1 MSSLIDSQAQFESN
15 LREAGI
21 AGALVESLRR
31 HGVKTLSQLA
41 FAIGQPG
48 QPILDANIEQ
58 LVQQAHGRA
67 ANLTEIAI
75 LKRAAFEAQTYLT
88 ATLRQAVDKTD
99 DTPRRIPFAERNTRL
114 EALRVVLGGI
124 GISGEHEPAHSL
136 LDRAGAMFEANNIKY
151 LELST
156 CISRSLEVQGSTKT
170 KELTLEKGSLILKH
184 SEDKLT
190 SPTDSEIKVHYA
202 MVRRGISFQ
211 FAKLMSY
218 AEHAAWETFLFEALH
233 REAPPGFA
241 RPSLAQLLQC
251 DKAAFGRLTAQVT
264 SVRQRE
270 DGTYPLGEAL
280 LALRHDPLVALFLMP
295 TAKSSSAAAP
305 AAPGA
310 ASASTT
316 RPHPYSQPGGKGKA
330 KGKRSGGKS
339 SPPIPAELRGKWH
352 KSSSGDPI
360 CYGFNCRSGCSEKG
374 VKPGGRCSKGLH
386 ICAEPRCG
394 ASHSLQD
401 HGK

>member
-15 LREAGI
+15 LKEAGLNATLI
-21 AGALVESLRR
+21 ESLKR

-48 QPILDANIEQ
+48 QPIADANIEQ
-58 LVQQAHGRA
+58 LIQQAHGRA
-67 ANLTEIAI
+67 PHLTEIAI

-88 ATLRQAVDKTD
+88 ATLRQTVDKSD

-114 EALRVVLGGI
+114 EAIRAVLGGI
-124 GISGEHEPAHSL
+124 GISGEHEPAHNL
-136 LDRAGAMFEANNIKY
+136 LDRACAMFETNNIKY
-151 LELST
+151 LELSS
-156 CISRSLEVQGSTKT
+156 CISRSHEVQGSTKT
-170 KELTLEKGSLILKH
+170 KELTLEKGSLVLRH

-218 AEHAAWETFLFEALH
+218 EEHSAWETFLFEALH

-251 DKAAFGRLTAQVT
+251 DKAAFGRLTSQVT
-264 SVRQRE
+264 SVRQRD
-270 DGTYPLGEAL
+270 DGTYPLGQAL
-280 LALRHDPLVALFLMP
+280 LALRHDPLIALYLMP
-295 TAKSSSAAAP
+295 SSRSSPTPPVGAPTSSSSSSA
-305 AAPGA
+305 
-310 ASASTT
+310 
-316 RPHPYSQPGGKGKA
+316 RPHPYNQASGKGKG
-330 KGKRSGGKS
+330 KGKRGGGKS
-339 SPPIPAELRGKWH
+339 SPPVPAELRGKWH
-352 KSSSGDPI
+352 KSSNGEPI
-360 CYGFNCRSGCSEKG
+360 CYGYNCRSGCSEKG
-374 VKPGGRCSKGLH
+374 IKPGGRCAKGLH

-394 ASHSLQD
+394 AAHSLQE

>member
-1 MSSLIDSQAQFESN
+1 
-15 LREAGI
+15 
-21 AGALVESLRR
+21 
-31 HGVKTLSQLA
+31 
-41 FAIGQPG
+41 
-48 QPILDANIEQ
+48 
-58 LVQQAHGRA
+58 
-67 ANLTEIAI
+67 
-75 LKRAAFEAQTYLT
+75 
-88 ATLRQAVDKTD
+88 
-99 DTPRRIPFAERNTRL
+99 
-114 EALRVVLGGI
+114 
-124 GISGEHEPAHSL
+124 
-136 LDRAGAMFEANNIKY
+136 
-151 LELST
+151 
-156 CISRSLEVQGSTKT
+156 
-170 KELTLEKGSLILKH
+170 
-184 SEDKLT
+184 
-190 SPTDSEIKVHYA
+190 
-202 MVRRGISFQ
+202 
-211 FAKLMSY
+211 MSY
-218 AEHAAWETFLFEALH
+218 AEHATWETFLFEALH